1 MIKKTTTKH
10 KSFAQSLTL
19 QQFSLVA
26 SPRRTQICLAV
37 SLLFTLDYEHLVLE
51 SHLDLGCFIT
61 SFAIVVNLPVV

>member
-37 SLLFTLDYEHLVLE
+37 SLLFILDYEHLVLE